1 MDTERRA
8 SPLSR
13 FLSRVFVLSLCLLT
27 SISPLNQVIQAAT
40 QSGSSQ
46 PAPMSPVIS
55 ISVRNQQGAPAD
67 LAAADLE
74 VKINGT
80 PASVREVQSLGRPT
94 LRYCLLLDSSGSQ
107 RKRWQQHADEAIT
120 LLRIMQAGRD
130 YGLLV
135 AFNDEPYLDAEGT
148 DPQKIMRAVS
158 KVDARNG
165 TALYDA
171 MIACSNSLAD
181 SASPSDLRVMFILS
195 DGDDNA
201 SRHNREQALQ
211 SLVKSGIRVYA
222 IGERNVEDPWPAVA
236 VKGIDA
242 LKRFAEKTGGKAYIS
257 KSGNDVQSAVTD
269 ISSQLSSVFSVS
281 LGSTPPLPGDSVFKV
296 EVKCRAKKVSLNA
309 PQEFFVPLH

>member
-1 MDTERRA
+1 MARKQRTSTASFPQEGPAAIARVGMYARVSTLNGQDPEMQLRELRDYAFRRGW
-8 SPLSR
+8 S
-13 FLSRVFVLSLCLLT
+13 VEKEYIDQGV
-27 SISPLNQVIQAAT
+27 
-40 QSGSSQ
+40 SGSKESR
-46 PAPMSPVIS
+46 PALNELM
-55 ISVRNQQGAPAD
+55 AD
-67 LAAADLE
+67 AHRRRFDAVLVWKIDRFGRSLKHLVNSLAELAA
-74 VKINGT
+74 
-80 PASVREVQSLGRPT
+80 LG
-94 LRYCLLLDSSGSQ
+94 
-107 RKRWQQHADEAIT
+107 
-120 LLRIMQAGRD
+120 
-130 YGLLV
+130 V
-135 AFNDEPYLDAEGT
+135 AF
-148 DPQKIMRAVS
+148 V
-158 KVDARNG
+158 

-222 IGERNVEDPWPAVA
+222 IGERNAEDPWPAVA
-236 VKGIDA
+236 AKGIDA

-257 KSGNDVQSAVTD
+257 KSGNDMQSAVTD

-281 LGSTPPLPGDSVFKV
+281 LGSTSPLPGDSVFKV